1 MTQAIGEKLI
11 AHVRWWEDY
20 TQRLGATIDNNPS
33 PGNKVGGLTTIYE
46 KSLGA
51 IAKAGQAPLSAVYN
65 YGESITEPGLGFM
78 DTPGFDPVSMTG
90 LVAGGCTVGVFT
102 TGRGSV
108 YGCKPTPS
116 IKVASNS
123 FLAARMRDDIDI
135 NAGTILEGTETV
147 DQVGQRIFEKIVSVA
162 SGEPTKSE
170 LVGMG
175 DEEFAPWILGP
186 TM

>member
-1 MTQAIGEKLI
+1 
-11 AHVRWWEDY
+11 
-20 TQRLGATIDNNPS
+20 
-33 PGNKVGGLTTIYE
+33 
-46 KSLGA
+46 
-51 IAKAGQAPLSAVYN
+51 
-65 YGESITEPGLGFM
+65 M

-147 DQVGQRIFEKIVSVA
+147 EQVGQRIFDKIVSVA
-162 SGEPTKSE
+162 SGEKTKSE